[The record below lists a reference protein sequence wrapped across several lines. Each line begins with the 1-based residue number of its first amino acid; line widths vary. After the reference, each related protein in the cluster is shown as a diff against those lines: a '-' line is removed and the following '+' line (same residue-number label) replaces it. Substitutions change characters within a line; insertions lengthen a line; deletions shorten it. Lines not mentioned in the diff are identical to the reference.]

1 VKYWLHRTDK
11 GKVVYERP
19 KHSFTQRDVDRITRA
34 VLEEKIGAASP
45 IASDP
50 ETVDRWIQ
58 LIIFVLDDASER
70 MLDVI
75 LSPLGLASY
84 SDDVVDAIKKAIQ
97 DVIDGIAE
105 YLKEARG
112 PLGIPPGVF

>member
-1 VKYWLHRTDK
+1 MTYWLHKTNK
-11 GKVVYERP
+11 GKVVYQRP
-19 KHSFTQRDVDRITRA
+19 KHPFTQNDVDRITVA
-34 VLEEKIGAASP
+34 VLELELRDH
-45 IASDP
+45 DP
-50 ETVDRWIQ
+50 HADDETVARWVQ
-58 LIIFVLDDASER
+58 LLIFVLDDASER

-84 SDDVVDAIKKAIQ
+84 SDDVVELIKKAVQ
-97 DVIDGIAE
+97 DVIDGISD

>member
-19 KHSFTQRDVDRITRA
+19 KHPFTQQDFERIRIR
-34 VLEEKIGAASP
+34 VLELRVLEA
-45 IASDP
+45 DP
-50 ETVDRWIQ
+50 DPDPQELQKWIQ
-58 LIIFVLDDASER
+58 LLIFVLDDASER

-84 SDDVVDAIKKAIQ
+84 SDDVVDAIKQAIQ
-97 DVIDGIAE
+97 DVIDGIAD